1 MIQRFFNSLLKR
13 RHFWR
18 YASFDEVAE
27 LYISRLLRTFAVHMV
42 SLFIVVYLYNQGYSL
57 VFIALYLAFYFLVK
71 IPWSFLAAAITGW
84 FGPKRMILLANLLY
98 IPAMI
103 AFTMVP
109 EAGAPQALLFVMLFG
124 GLQSLGAT
132 IYDYAYLV
140 NFSKVKHAAHA
151 GKELGYMHIVEKV
164 ASIVSPVVGGILA
177 TTFSPVAVMIV
188 AACLF
193 ASAALP
199 LLRTAEQVK
208 TRQRIR
214 WSGYPW
220 RTTWRSIVSQSGVGF
235 DVVTT
240 GSMWSLFLLVMVFA
254 SQSDSIYAII
264 GVLTAIGMTVAFI
277 SAFVFGKLIDRKAG
291 GMLLKY
297 GVIAKS
303 LSHVMRPLTGNMVG
317 AVAINAGS
325 EVVTTAYSM
334 SFMRGVFD
342 VADYS
347 GFRLTYLLLI
357 EISVNIGASLAGMI
371 AALLFYFME
380 PQFAFTLFFVAAAG
394 YILIIATPQF
404 TLYKR

>member
-1 MIQRFFNSLLKR
+1 
-13 RHFWR
+13 
-18 YASFDEVAE
+18 
-27 LYISRLLRTFAVHMV
+27 
-42 SLFIVVYLYNQGYSL
+42 
-57 VFIALYLAFYFLVK
+57 
-71 IPWSFLAAAITGW
+71 
-84 FGPKRMILLANLLY
+84 
-98 IPAMI
+98 
-103 AFTMVP
+103 
-109 EAGAPQALLFVMLFG
+109 
-124 GLQSLGAT
+124 
-132 IYDYAYLV
+132 
-140 NFSKVKHAAHA
+140 
-151 GKELGYMHIVEKV
+151 
-164 ASIVSPVVGGILA
+164 
-177 TTFSPVAVMIV
+177 
-188 AACLF
+188 
-193 ASAALP
+193 
-199 LLRTAEQVK
+199 
-208 TRQRIR
+208 
-214 WSGYPW
+214 
-220 RTTWRSIVSQSGVGF
+220 
-235 DVVTT
+235 
-240 GSMWSLFLLVMVFA
+240 
-254 SQSDSIYAII
+254 
-264 GVLTAIGMTVAFI
+264 MTVAFI

-357 EISVNIGASLAGMI
+357 EISVNIGASLAGVI